1 MLDKKRRIFRLIENY
16 INDFQGEAVQS
27 VYGNGARIKIH
38 NISFLVT
45 KNVILM
51 EAVIILGDLIT
62 EEYMDRSLADVLI
75 NDAMI
80 YFYPEC
86 SIKTYVRFDV

>member
-16 INDFQGEAVQS
+16 INDFQGESVQT

-38 NISFLVT
+38 NISFSVT
-45 KNVILM
+45 NNVILM

>member
-1 MLDKKRRIFRLIENY
+1 MLDKKRRLFRLIENY
-16 INDFQGEAVQS
+16 INDYQSDAVQS

-38 NISFLVT
+38 TINFSITNNVVLV
-45 KNVILM
+45 

-62 EEYMDRSLADVLI
+62 EEHLDRNLADILI
-75 NDAMI
+75 IDALT

-86 SIKTYVRFDV
+86 SVKSYVRFDV

>member
-16 INDFQGEAVQS
+16 INDFQGDAVQT

-38 NISFLVT
+38 NISFSVANKT
-45 KNVILM
+45 ILM
-51 EAVIILGDLIT
+51 EAIIILGDLIT

-75 NDAMI
+75 NDAMV

>member
-16 INDFQGEAVQS
+16 INDFQGDAVQS
-27 VYGNGARIKIH
+27 VYGEGSRIKIH
-38 NISFLVT
+38 NMNFSVT
-45 KNVILM
+45 NSSVMI
-51 EAVIILGDLIT
+51 EAIIVLGELIT
-62 EEYMDRSLADVLI
+62 EEYLDRNLADILI
-75 NDAMI
+75 VDAMT